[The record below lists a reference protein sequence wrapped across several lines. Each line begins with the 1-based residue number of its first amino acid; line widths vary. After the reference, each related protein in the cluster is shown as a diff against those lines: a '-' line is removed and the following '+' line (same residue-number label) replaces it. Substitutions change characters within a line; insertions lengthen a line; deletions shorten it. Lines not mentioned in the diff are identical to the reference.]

1 MLARLCQQVARHL
14 ARYRWANV
22 IYNEVASVP
31 SLGAPAA
38 NTTTGT
44 GIVLRNLQQ
53 RYRSSLSGQTIRG
66 VHSDAASLRKEIY
79 RSDPERVIH
88 NLKSQPLLNSNAVAR
103 NTTTAAGSV
112 LRNLQQRYR
121 SSFVGQRIR
130 GLHSDTASLPKEFY
144 RSDPERVIRNFKRQP
159 SLHSNPSA
167 LSDYVKAVVN
177 LELLT
182 RGIGNAAMKEG
193 SHSALLQL
201 SKGGLLG
208 TASAPFYVVE
218 KGRLMKQFWRTIS
231 ALTVTGFAIYGVKVV
246 LDEFDEAEGKFDG
259 LKEVATDLST
269 KFSDVKGVDEA
280 KADLEEIVHY
290 LRDSKR
296 FTRLGGKLPKGV
308 LLVGPPGTGKT
319 MLARSVAGEAG
330 VPFFSCSGSDFEEMY
345 VGVGARRVRELF
357 NAAKKRSPC
366 IIFIDEIDAI
376 GGRRN
381 SEEPTWSRQTL
392 NQLLVEMDGFKQND
406 GIIVVAATNFAESL
420 DSALVRP
427 GRFDRLIQ
435 VPNPD
440 VEGRRQI
447 LDAHMSK
454 VLKGK
459 GVDMMTIA
467 KGTPG
472 FSGAD
477 LANLVND
484 AALKASRD
492 GANAVGMDH
501 LEYAKD
507 RIMMGSERKS
517 AVVSDHSRKMTA
529 YHEGGHALV
538 AILTDGA
545 DPVHKATIV
554 PRGNALGMVTQLPGE
569 DGELE
574 ISRRQMLATLDVLMG
589 GRVAEELIFGEGG
602 VTTGALSDL
611 SSATQLATAMVT
623 KYGMSKQVGLVSYD
637 DTTMSGRWSPLV
649 EEEVKALLDKAY
661 DNAKTI
667 LTSHS
672 KELHALANALL
683 KHETLTGEQIKKLV
697 SAEQNSTIF
706 CLPKSLCATGCDT
719 SISERG
725 LQGGGGRR
733 FVSFFQGTCCKL
745 NYRRSRSA
753 GGVLRRNLQDW
764 YRSRP
769 IGQRARGLYSGAGSF
784 PRGFNNS
791 NLERVIHDFERQPSL
806 PSDPSTLS
814 EYVKALVSVEL
825 QTQGIANSASRS
837 GLAKGG
843 VLGTAS
849 EPLHMVTVEKGKL
862 KKQLW
867 RTFQALAPICLLIFG
882 IKFLMELFDMEE
894 ARNFDGSKKEVK
906 DSSTKFSDVKGIDEA
921 KAELEDIVLYLRD
934 PKRFTRLGGRLPR
947 GVLLVGPPGTGKT
960 MLARAVAGEAGVP
973 FFSCSG
979 SDFDE
984 MYFGLGAKRVRNL
997 FTAAKKRSP
1006 CILFIDEIDAIAG
1019 SRNPEDPMWQRH
1031 TLNQLLIELDGFKPN
1046 DGVIVVAATN
1056 FAQSLD
1062 KALVRPGRFDCR
1074 IEITNPDVEGR
1085 RQILE
1090 VHMSKVLKAKGLD
1103 LMTIARGT
1111 PGFSGAELA
1120 NLVNYAALKAAK
1132 DGANAVEMCHIEYAK
1147 ERIMMGSERKSLVI
1161 PDERRKMTAY
1171 HEGGHALVS
1180 IHTDGADPIYK
1191 ATIVPRGSA
1200 LGMVTLLPQ
1209 PVDEYGVS
1217 RKKLLA
1223 KLDVF
1228 MAGRVAQELIFG
1240 EIGVMS
1246 SASDDLGQATQLA
1259 VDMVTK
1265 YGMGERAGLASYNSG
1280 EDDGGGKKA
1289 KMAMSERTSDLVD
1302 EEVKELLD
1310 KAYKNAKTILTTHSK
1325 ELHLLANALLKHET
1339 LTGDQ
1344 IKKLLSAG
1352 RWF

>member
-1 MLARLCQQVARHL
+1 
-14 ARYRWANV
+14 
-22 IYNEVASVP
+22 
-31 SLGAPAA
+31 
-38 NTTTGT
+38 
-44 GIVLRNLQQ
+44 
-53 RYRSSLSGQTIRG
+53 
-66 VHSDAASLRKEIY
+66 
-79 RSDPERVIH
+79 
-88 NLKSQPLLNSNAVAR
+88 
-103 NTTTAAGSV
+103 
-112 LRNLQQRYR
+112 
-121 SSFVGQRIR
+121 
-130 GLHSDTASLPKEFY
+130 
-144 RSDPERVIRNFKRQP
+144 
-159 SLHSNPSA
+159 
-167 LSDYVKAVVN
+167 
-177 LELLT
+177 
-182 RGIGNAAMKEG
+182 MKEG

-697 SAEQNSTIF
+697 SA
-706 CLPKSLCATGCDT
+706 
-719 SISERG
+719 
-725 LQGGGGRR
+725 
-733 FVSFFQGTCCKL
+733 
-745 NYRRSRSA
+745 
-753 GGVLRRNLQDW
+753 
-764 YRSRP
+764 
-769 IGQRARGLYSGAGSF
+769 
-784 PRGFNNS
+784 
-791 NLERVIHDFERQPSL
+791 
-806 PSDPSTLS
+806 
-814 EYVKALVSVEL
+814 
-825 QTQGIANSASRS
+825 GIANSASRS

>member
-1 MLARLCQQVARHL
+1 
-14 ARYRWANV
+14 
-22 IYNEVASVP
+22 
-31 SLGAPAA
+31 
-38 NTTTGT
+38 
-44 GIVLRNLQQ
+44 
-53 RYRSSLSGQTIRG
+53 
-66 VHSDAASLRKEIY
+66 
-79 RSDPERVIH
+79 
-88 NLKSQPLLNSNAVAR
+88 
-103 NTTTAAGSV
+103 
-112 LRNLQQRYR
+112 
-121 SSFVGQRIR
+121 
-130 GLHSDTASLPKEFY
+130 
-144 RSDPERVIRNFKRQP
+144 
-159 SLHSNPSA
+159 
-167 LSDYVKAVVN
+167 
-177 LELLT
+177 
-182 RGIGNAAMKEG
+182 
-193 SHSALLQL
+193 
-201 SKGGLLG
+201 
-208 TASAPFYVVE
+208 
-218 KGRLMKQFWRTIS
+218 MKQLWRTIS
-231 ALTVTGFAIYGVKVV
+231 ALTVTGFAIYGLKVV

-357 NAAKKRSPC
+357 SAAKKRSPC

-381 SEEPTWSRQTL
+381 SEEPKWSRQTL

-447 LDAHMSK
+447 LEAHMSK

-517 AVVSDHSRKMTA
+517 AVISDHSRKMTA

-574 ISRRQMLATLDVLMG
+574 ISRKQMLATLDVLMG

-611 SSATQLATAMVT
+611 SSATQLATDMVT
-623 KYGMSKQVGLVSYD
+623 KYGMSKEVGLVSYD
-637 DTTMSGRWSPLV
+637 DATMSGRWSPLV

-683 KHETLTGEQIKKLV
+683 KHETLTGDQIKKLAATRR
-697 SAEQNSTIF
+697 SANAAAALCPSFRAPAANST
-706 CLPKSLCATGCDT
+706 TGAA
-719 SISERG
+719 
-725 LQGGGGRR
+725 
-733 FVSFFQGTCCKL
+733 
-745 NYRRSRSA
+745 A

-764 YRSRP
+764 YRSRS
-769 IGQRARGLYSGAGSF
+769 IGQRARGLHSGAGSF

-806 PSDPSTLS
+806 LSDPSALS

-825 QTQGIANSASRS
+825 QTQASRS

-882 IKFLMELFDMEE
+882 IKFLMELFDTEE

-960 MLARAVAGEAGVP
+960 MLARAVAAEAGVP

-1019 SRNPEDPMWQRH
+1019 SRNPEDPMWHRH

-1062 KALVRPGRFDCR
+1062 KALVRPGRFDCH

-1132 DGANAVEMCHIEYAK
+1132 DGANAVGMYHIEYAK
-1147 ERIMMGSERKSLVI
+1147 DRIMMGSERKSLVI

-1180 IHTDGADPIYK
+1180 ILTDGADPIYK

-1223 KLDVF
+1223 KLDVL

-1246 SASDDLGQATQLA
+1246 SASDDLSQATQLA
-1259 VDMVTK
+1259 VHMVTE
-1265 YGMGERAGLASYNSG
+1265 YGMSERAGLASYNSAA
-1280 EDDGGGKKA
+1280 DHGGGKKG
-1289 KMAMSERTSDLVD
+1289 KTAMSERTSDLVD

-1310 KAYKNAKTILTTHSK
+1310 KAYKNAKTVLTTHSK